1 MGAGGWGLEGG
12 RWTRWTELKLRP
24 YGVRGFVAGGRCFSI
39 ASLLYESRA
48 TGDTVGMN
56 GTGVGASVG
65 LGALI
70 GLVLVAPGVQFG
82 EYLATTAFWSIFAYA
97 MFEGVKA
104 LFFWKPPGART
115 PRP

>member
-1 MGAGGWGLEGG
+1 
-12 RWTRWTELKLRP
+12 
-24 YGVRGFVAGGRCFSI
+24 
-39 ASLLYESRA
+39 
-48 TGDTVGMN
+48 MN

-104 LFFWKPPGART
+104 LFFWKPPDART